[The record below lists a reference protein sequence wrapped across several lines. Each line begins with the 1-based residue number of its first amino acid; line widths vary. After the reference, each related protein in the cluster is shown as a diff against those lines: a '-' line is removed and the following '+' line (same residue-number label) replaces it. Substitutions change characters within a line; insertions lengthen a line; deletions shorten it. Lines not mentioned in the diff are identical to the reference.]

1 MNYRWLNDS
10 VHWDLVRANL
20 RKSKPIVILDVG
32 DWQSTLHN
40 YIHTVDFSHSIN
52 LLQECARNKHVHVRG
67 EETRTAAA
75 SPTCRIMRII
85 INIVLDVTRPLTWRK
100 VWPLPVHPKDSK
112 GLLKNQTRG
121 PTSLTRLLHEKR
133 RVEERQLVA
142 RVELQGAVEVP
153 QGLGGVLH
161 LDVDDGQVVPQVG
174 VGAVQLQRPQVGVA
188 GFRELVHLQ
197 EQLPSDAN
205 QIQERQLS
213 HVT

>member
-1 MNYRWLNDS
+1 M
-10 VHWDLVRANL
+10 
-20 RKSKPIVILDVG
+20 
-32 DWQSTLHN
+32 
-40 YIHTVDFSHSIN
+40 
-52 LLQECARNKHVHVRG
+52 
-67 EETRTAAA
+67 
-75 SPTCRIMRII
+75 
-85 INIVLDVTRPLTWRK
+85 
-100 VWPLPVHPKDSK
+100 
-112 GLLKNQTRG
+112 
-121 PTSLTRLLHEKR
+121 
-133 RVEERQLVA
+133 A